1 MSKASMWS
9 LMALVAGCLLLL
21 IGLMGLVMGD
31 CPRPV
36 EQFPL
41 PQAHCTAFI
50 STTAASF
57 LLIVGAAVGILIA
70 IIGEGKRVGRC
81 ACAAKPHC
89 GR

>member
-1 MSKASMWS
+1 MSKANMWS
-9 LMALVAGCLLLL
+9 LMALVAGCPLLL

-50 STTAASF
+50 SATAASF
-57 LLIVGAAVGILIA
+57 LLIVGGAVGILIA
-70 IIGEGKRVGRC
+70 TIGEGISEGKRVGRNV
-81 ACAAKPHC
+81 
-89 GR
+89 